1 MNIKNIIIEHYKNFF
16 DLHAKGITL
25 NEDDHLNLDWAED
38 LVKNCFIHNVSDS
51 FIDSVKKEM
60 LDWYGFDLT
69 YEQVKNYLESK
80 MLKFFDTVERED
92 YANFLGKTITG
103 MYYPYNGSNDEY
115 VNEFFKRLRENSTE
129 KGYKWVG

>member
-1 MNIKNIIIEHYKNFF
+1 MKLKNMKTFEEHTSELNIS
-16 DLHAKGITL
+16 D
-25 NEDDHLNLDWAED
+25 
-38 LVKNCFIHNVSDS
+38 VSDS
-51 FIDSVKKEM
+51 FIDSAKKEM

-69 YEQVKNYLESK
+69 YEQVKNYLESNR
-80 MLKFFDTVERED
+80 LTFFDTVERED

-103 MYYPYNGSNDEY
+103 MYYPYNGSSDEY

>member
-1 MNIKNIIIEHYKNFF
+1 MAQSKWAITNGYMTSSGLNSTTYQISRMN
-16 DLHAKGITL
+16 
-25 NEDDHLNLDWAED
+25 
-38 LVKNCFIHNVSDS
+38 
-51 FIDSVKKEM
+51 M
-60 LDWYGFDLT
+60 
-69 YEQVKNYLESK
+69 
-80 MLKFFDTVERED
+80 KFFDTVERED